1 MPKFTSRFTSRTTS
15 DNADETRP
23 QRELT
28 PEERK
33 AKRKKDFWTLD
44 LPLIFGLALCS
55 TFTVIEGSRALQGN
69 GRAFAYTFEWPI
81 IGALI
86 FWIWYRYKHEGLTVD
101 DENADDETSNDENA
115 VADNARNGDG
125 VTSAPTPKARKQRR
139 SLGFTE
145 HYKARVEEAA
155 VEYAAALQAA
165 DEVNHAA
172 VIPESDEGLQ
182 EWKAYVADL
191 NRREPPGQPPSSKT

>member
-1 MPKFTSRFTSRTTS
+1 MPRDSEQSAPVNT
-15 DNADETRP
+15 AQGRP

-28 PEERK
+28 TEERK

-44 LPLIFGLALCS
+44 LPLVFGITLC
-55 TFTVIEGSRALQGN
+55 TTLTVIEGSRALNGN
-69 GRAFAYTFEWPI
+69 GRALAYTFEWPI
-81 IGALI
+81 IGAFI
-86 FWIWYRYKHEGLTVD
+86 VWIWWRYKHEGRTVD
-101 DENADDETSNDENA
+101 DGNADHNPEGNVETA
-115 VADNARNGDG
+115 AGG
-125 VTSAPTPKARKQRR
+125 TTSDSPASKPAKKRR

-155 VEYAAALQAA
+155 AEYAAALHAV
-165 DEVNHAA
+165 DEVNHAP

-191 NRREPPGQPPSSKT
+191 NRRQPPGHPPNSQ

>member
-1 MPKFTSRFTSRTTS
+1 MPKFTSRSTSAATPEDSEETS
-15 DNADETRP
+15 P

-101 DENADDETSNDENA
+101 DENVDDENVDDENA
-115 VADNARNGDG
+115 VVTEADSGGGAI
-125 VTSAPTPKARKQRR
+125 SAPTPKPRKQRR
-139 SLGFTE
+139 SLGFSD

-155 VEYAAALQAA
+155 VEYAAALHAA
-165 DEVNHAA
+165 DEINHAP